1 MPRRHMLWR
10 VVLGLLIFVAVLS
23 LQRMPIGQYL
33 TLGLSPL
40 ISTLHAP
47 ARWWHDNELWLQ
59 EHDKLQT
66 ALIETRNMLEQQTA
80 LIQQGQSLA
89 EENTQLRKL
98 LKITNIHG
106 YTWRA
111 AQVLGRSPDKK
122 SQRLMLQVQS
132 KPDDVIVSSSG
143 LVGLVD
149 KSHADSAVVRTI
161 LDASLAVP
169 VTIPGS
175 PLAALIRGQGDHL
188 LVDFIPLDQA
198 PAIGAILQTS
208 GAGGIFPPGIS
219 VARITHIE
227 ALQGRVF
234 ARVEAKPTAHW
245 QRDSWL
251 AIASRISSHVAS
263 PTDSPAP

>member
-1 MPRRHMLWR
+1 MTHRHILWR
-10 VVLGLLIFVAVLS
+10 VVLGLLIFVAALA
-23 LQRMPIGQYL
+23 LQRMPIGQYI

-47 ARWWHDNELWLQ
+47 ARWWHNSELWLQ
-59 EHDKLQT
+59 DRDKLQEK
-66 ALIETRNMLEQQTA
+66 LIATQDILEQQTA
-80 LIQQGQSLA
+80 LIQQGKSLA
-89 EENTQLRKL
+89 EENRQLRKL
-98 LKITNIHG
+98 LKITDVKG

-122 SQRLMLQVQS
+122 SQRLILQVQS
-132 KPDDVIVSSSG
+132 QTDDVIVSSSG

-149 KSHADSAVVRTI
+149 KSLKNSAVVRTI

-208 GAGGIFPPGIS
+208 GAGGLFPPGIS

-227 ALQGRVF
+227 ALKGRVF
-234 ARVEAKPTAHW
+234 ARIEAKPTAHW
-245 QRDSWL
+245 QRDNWL
-251 AIASRISSHVAS
+251 AIASRV
-263 PTDSPAP
+263 DSPNHE

>member
-10 VVLGLLIFVAVLS
+10 VVLGLLIFVAILA

-47 ARWWHDNELWLQ
+47 ARWWHDSELWLQ

-66 ALIETRNMLEQQTA
+66 ELIETRNMLEQQTA
-80 LIQQGQSLA
+80 LIQQGKSLA
-89 EENTQLRKL
+89 EENTRLRKL

-122 SQRLMLQVQS
+122 SQRLILQVQS

-149 KSHADSAVVRTI
+149 KSHAGSAVVRTI

-188 LVDFIPLDQA
+188 LVDFIPLDQV

-234 ARVEAKPTAHW
+234 ARIEAKPTAHW
-245 QRDSWL
+245 QRDNWL
-251 AIASRISSHVAS
+251 AIASRMSS
-263 PTDSPAP
+263 PTDSSAP

>member
-1 MPRRHMLWR
+1 MPHRHILRRII
-10 VVLGLLIFVAVLS
+10 LGLLIFIVIVS
-23 LQRMPIGQYL
+23 LQRMPIGQYI
-33 TLGLSPL
+33 TLALSPL

-47 ARWWHDNELWLQ
+47 SRWWHNSELWVQDRAELQ
-59 EHDKLQT
+59 NKLITTQD
-66 ALIETRNMLEQQTA
+66 MLEQQTA
-80 LIQQGQSLA
+80 LIQQGKSLA
-89 EENTQLRKL
+89 EENKQLRKL

-122 SQRLMLQVQS
+122 SQRLILQVQS
-132 KPDDVIVSSSG
+132 QADDVVVSISG

-149 KSHADSAVVRTI
+149 KSHAESAVVRTI

-198 PAIGAILQTS
+198 PAIGSILQTS
-208 GAGGIFPPGIS
+208 GAGGLFPPGIS

-227 ALQGRVF
+227 ALKGRIF
-234 ARVEAKPTAHW
+234 ARIEAKPTAHW
-245 QRDSWL
+245 QRDNWL
-251 AIASRISSHVAS
+251 AIASHIHS
-263 PTDSPAP
+263 PKHE

>member
-1 MPRRHMLWR
+1 MPRRPMLWR
-10 VVLGLLIFVAVLS
+10 VVLGLLIFGFVFS
-23 LQRMPIGQYL
+23 LQRMPIGQYV

-40 ISTLHAP
+40 IAILHAP
-47 ARWWHDNELWLQ
+47 ARWWHDSELWL
-59 EHDKLQT
+59 HDRTQLQSE
-66 ALIETRNMLEQQTA
+66 LIKTRYTLAQQTA
-80 LIQQGQSLA
+80 LIQQGKSLA

-122 SQRLMLQVQS
+122 SQRLILQVQS

-149 KSHADSAVVRTI
+149 KSLAESAVVRTI

-169 VTIPGS
+169 VTVPGS

-188 LVDFIPLDQA
+188 LVDFIPLDEA
-198 PAIGAILQTS
+198 PAVGAILETS

-227 ALQGRVF
+227 PLQGRVF

-245 QRDSWL
+245 QRDNWL
-251 AIASRISSHVAS
+251 AIASRIPSNIDA
-263 PTDSPAP
+263 PAP

>member
-1 MPRRHMLWR
+1 MLRRHILWR
-10 VVLGLLIFVAVLS
+10 VILGLVVFVVILS
-23 LQRMPIGQYL
+23 FQRMPIGQYI

-47 ARWWHDNELWLQ
+47 SRWWHDSELWLQ
-59 EHDKLQT
+59 DRDELQKKLIATQN
-66 ALIETRNMLEQQTA
+66 LLEQQTA
-80 LIQQGQSLA
+80 LIQQGKSLA
-89 EENTQLRKL
+89 EENAQLRKL

-122 SQRLMLQVQS
+122 SQRLILQVQS
-132 KPDDVIVSSSG
+132 KPDDVVVSSSG

-149 KSHADSAVVRTI
+149 KSHAESAVVRTI

-198 PAIGAILQTS
+198 PAIGSILQTS
-208 GAGGIFPPGIS
+208 GAGGVFPPGIS

-227 ALQGRVF
+227 ALKGRIF
-234 ARVEAKPTAHW
+234 ARIEAKPTAHW
-245 QRDSWL
+245 QRDNWL
-251 AIASRISSHVAS
+251 AIASR
-263 PTDSPAP
+263 TDSTAP